1 MESTA
6 IIHIYELLK
15 VWLLLKDYED
25 DFDDDEDKSGEEKD
39 AEENLKVIPFSRT
52 AEIEEIQRAINAEN
66 DRICTS
72 LRKAAENEKKEPI
85 VGM

>member
-1 MESTA
+1 M
-6 IIHIYELLK
+6 
-15 VWLLLKDYED
+15 
-25 DFDDDEDKSGEEKD
+25 
-39 AEENLKVIPFSRT
+39 IPFSRT